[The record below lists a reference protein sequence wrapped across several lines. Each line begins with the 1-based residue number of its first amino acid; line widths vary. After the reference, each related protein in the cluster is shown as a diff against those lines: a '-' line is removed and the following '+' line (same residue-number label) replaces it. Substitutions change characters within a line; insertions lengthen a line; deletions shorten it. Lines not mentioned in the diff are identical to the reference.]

1 MNYILKNRYA
11 SLVFLLSVVLWAAS
25 CIKDDFS
32 GGTGTGEEDI
42 TIKLGITTRAGEDGL
57 IRDNDDRFGSLAVY
71 AFDEG
76 GNFLALYKYNLE
88 EAANTYTTPA
98 FNCESGYKDK
108 S

>member
-42 TIKLGITTRAGEDGL
+42 TIKLGITTVRM
-57 IRDNDDRFGSLAVY
+57 V
-71 AFDEG
+71 
-76 GNFLALYKYNLE
+76 
-88 EAANTYTTPA
+88 
-98 FNCESGYKDK
+98 
-108 S
+108 